1 MTIFIYEISLDTSKR
16 TEIIDITLDIQ
27 EILTKSKLNF
37 GIINIFSKHSTSSIV
52 INENEEG
59 LLYDFESIL
68 NKIIPNNNSYN
79 HDIIDNNADSHIKS
93 LFLGSSETIPFSNN
107 DLSVGTWQSVFFVE
121 FDGPRTRKV
130 ELTVIGE

>member
-1 MTIFIYEISLDTSKR
+1 MTIFRYEISLDTSKR

-130 ELTVIGE
+130 

>member
-1 MTIFIYEISLDTSKR
+1 MTIFRYEISLDTSKR

-27 EILTKSKLNF
+27 EILTKSKLNS

-68 NKIIPNNNSYN
+68 NKIIPKNNSYK
-79 HDIIDNNADSHIKS
+79 HDLIDNNADSHIKS
-93 LFLGSSETIPFSNN
+93 LFLGSSETIPFSDK

>member
-1 MTIFIYEISLDTSKR
+1 MTIFRYEISLDTSKR

>member
-1 MTIFIYEISLDTSKR
+1 MTIFRYEIILDTSKR

>member
-1 MTIFIYEISLDTSKR
+1 MTIFKYEISLDTSKK

-27 EILTKSKLNF
+27 EILTKSKLNS

-68 NKIIPNNNSYN
+68 NKIIPKNNSYK
-79 HDIIDNNADSHIKS
+79 HDFIDNNADSHIKS

-107 DLSVGTWQSVFFVE
+107 DLSIGTWQSVFFVE